1 MYVIYACCFFRSQFG
16 PSTRCATSAG
26 VVAIHRSMP
35 PKGSKK
41 APSCLGAV
49 HLHDNG
55 WRVIA
60 TVGGRTVHGPLR
72 LQKRDADADLAQARS
87 AQTQEEYSSIL
98 TQMRESGQSSRG
110 GAHSVATTVSEAL
123 PVAPT
128 PRLSGNERG
137 DASSSA
143 GKSAASSAAKPAAS
157 SLEDSPSAKAS
168 NELSAGA
175 AGSVSSAASSSA
187 AKPAASSATLASEPS
202 AIGVLPSN
210 TSDDD
215 VFGTGDDAAF
225 SAMIDNHVKGEI
237 ARGNQDWISVCGTEF
252 DSAGRKLS

>member
-1 MYVIYACCFFRSQFG
+1 
-16 PSTRCATSAG
+16 
-26 VVAIHRSMP
+26 MP
-35 PKGSKK
+35 LKGSKK

-49 HLHDNG
+49 NLHDSG
-55 WRVIA
+55 WRVVA
-60 TVGGRTVHGPLR
+60 TVGGHAVYGPIR
-72 LQKRDADADLAQARS
+72 LQKRDADADLALARS
-87 AQTQEEYSSIL
+87 AQTQEEYCSIL
-98 TQMRESGQSSRG
+98 KQMGESAQSSSG
-110 GAHSVATTVSEAL
+110 GAQLVAAAVSEAL

-168 NELSAGA
+168 NELSASA
-175 AGSVSSAASSSA
+175 AGSMSSAASSSA
-187 AKPAASSATLASEPS
+187 AKPAASSGTLAPEPS

-215 VFGTGDDAAF
+215 VFGTGDDATF
-225 SAMIDNHVKGEI
+225 FAMIDNHIKREI
-237 ARGNQDWISVCGTEF
+237 ARGNIGYKRWRCK
-252 DSAGRKLS
+252 A